1 MDVDCGTG
9 HSLLEQNNIS
19 S

>member
-1 MDVDCGTG
+1 MDADCGTE